1 LFTTRRDAALGRKT
15 VFERQIEQL
24 REQTV
29 GVDAE
34 LKGNLTQLSLIEEE
48 LRGLQELLKTGNAL
62 KSRVLQVQRA
72 QAEITGKAS
81 TNRASIAGIEQK
93 IGEVRVTMLNAE
105 TEYRDKLADE
115 LMRVNGEIAQ
125 LEEKLQATRDLLART
140 TVTAPTEGTVL
151 GMRFKTTKGVI
162 RPGDVILQ
170 IVPTKD
176 ELVIDARVQPI
187 DGKSIRPGQM
197 AEVHLL
203 PYVQRNLPMIE
214 GRVISI
220 TPDTLSDERT
230 GEKYYEAKVIV
241 ERNRLKEIAPEVEL
255 SPGMPADVMI
265 VTGARSAFRYL
276 MEPIERSF
284 RLSFRQS

>member
-1 LFTTRRDAALGRKT
+1 
-15 VFERQIEQL
+15 
-24 REQTV
+24 
-29 GVDAE
+29 
-34 LKGNLTQLSLIEEE
+34 
-48 LRGLQELLKTGNAL
+48 
-62 KSRVLQVQRA
+62 
-72 QAEITGKAS
+72 
-81 TNRASIAGIEQK
+81 
-93 IGEVRVTMLNAE
+93 
-105 TEYRDKLADE
+105 
-115 LMRVNGEIAQ
+115 
-125 LEEKLQATRDLLART
+125 
-140 TVTAPTEGTVL
+140 
-151 GMRFKTTKGVI
+151 MRFKTPKGVI

-187 DGKSIRPGQM
+187 DGKSIRPGQT